1 MKKCRKIALED
12 SKLSAVKCNSDAG
25 FRLPC
30 GCRKTLFCL
39 PKPVGN
45 SFVTPSLHNPTVVHG
60 TGAKFYL
67 LWHIVTLNYCLHCM
81 TLRWSCVALHGF
93 LWSFMVLCSYVV
105 VWFYIA
111 FSRGHRSKFI
121 WSC

>member
-30 GCRKTLFCL
+30 GYIKMLFCL

-45 SFVTPSLHNPTVVHG
+45 SFVTPSLHNPTVVH
-60 TGAKFYL
+60 
-67 LWHIVTLNYCLHCM
+67 
-81 TLRWSCVALHGF
+81 WSKGNLI
-93 LWSFMVLCSYVV
+93 LK
-105 VWFYIA
+105 IPR
-111 FSRGHRSKFI
+111 FSLAYTMSEKARQFQN
-121 WSC
+121 